1 MKLEF
6 KTKLLNFAKAFWP
19 LDAPARIR
27 QIFWLKRAAIAFGLL
42 LVVANLF
49 SPARHDELDLKEGDV
64 SNHDVAA
71 PFDFPVLKY
80 PGELAAQQDS
90 AELNVLAIAYR
101 SPEVDNK
108 ILGDVDRFLVR
119 LSDLREEDE
128 YLAIKKKKLES
139 WGLNLSPAT
148 ANLLLSLPEIYPFQQ
163 GLRSICRQVV
173 AGGILPLTD
182 DQSQKLGSEIVVRQ
196 QDQLARAQVRD
207 LATSQSLPL
216 LMKIRSEQA
225 FPKSAQL
232 AQAAAEVASGLLL
245 PNLSIDLQEVETARL
260 LARRNV
266 SLAIGQVVKGERLVA
281 AYQKVDAPAAQK
293 LYSLKM
299 RLDEIALVSRHGG
312 WRYLLTL
319 LSRLLALGFFLG
331 ILIIYL
337 YRFRPEIFNND
348 SHLLLLACVM
358 LLTMGGGWVVLGRQS
373 LSPYLIPAAV
383 GPLLIGL
390 IFDVTLG
397 AVVAI
402 TGSLLLGVVTGFNF
416 PLTVVL
422 LASGTVAA
430 FAARDLRG
438 RVKFIVKS
446 FLAISLINILAIAA
460 VEYLRQSPSGQIRQ
474 ALTLGPLNAALSV
487 VLALVLLP
495 LLETIFR
502 ATTDYSLLELADP
515 DQPILKRLSL
525 EAPGTFQHSLLVGN
539 LAEAAALAI
548 GANSLQARIMGYY
561 HDAGKLAKPD
571 YFIENQSSGVNRHDG
586 LAPKVSHLV
595 LVSHVKDGVELARQ
609 KRLPQLIV
617 DAIAQHHG
625 TTLSKYFYLKAIQS
639 SEGGILESDF
649 RYPGPR
655 PQSKEIG
662 LVMLADVVEAT
673 VRSLKDHS
681 VKRMRKVVRAIIA
694 EKANQLELDESNLT
708 LHELNLTG
716 EAFMPVLTAVF
727 HPRIEYPQTS
737 LLEEKPR

>member
-1 MKLEF
+1 MKLDF
-6 KTKLLNFAKAFWP
+6 KTRSLNFAKAFWP
-19 LDAPARIR
+19 LDAPARKR

-42 LVVANLF
+42 LIVANLF
-49 SPARHDELDLKEGDV
+49 SPARHEELDLKEGDV
-64 SNHDVAA
+64 TNHDIVA

-80 PGELAAQQDS
+80 PSELAAQQDS
-90 AELNVLAIAYR
+90 AARNVLAIAYR

-108 ILGDVDRFLVR
+108 ILGDIDRFLVK
-119 LSDLREEDE
+119 LSSLREEDE
-128 YLAIKKKKLES
+128 YLAVKKKKLEN

-148 ANLLLSLPEIYPFQQ
+148 VNLLLSLPELNPFQQ
-163 GLRSICRQVV
+163 GLRSICRQAVSE
-173 AGGILPLTD
+173 GILPLN
-182 DQSQKLGSEIVVRQ
+182 DQQAQDLGDQIVIRQ
-196 QDQLARAQVRD
+196 QDQLVRARVQD
-207 LATSQSLPL
+207 LATAQSLPL
-216 LMKIRSEQA
+216 LLKIKGEQA
-225 FPKSAQL
+225 FPRSAPL
-232 AQAAAEVASGLLL
+232 AQAAAEAASGILV
-245 PNLSIDLQEVETARL
+245 PNLNLDLEEVQNARI
-260 LARRNV
+260 LARSNV
-266 SLAIGQVVKGERLVA
+266 SLAVDQATKGERLVA
-281 AYQKVDAPAAQK
+281 AYQKIDAPAAQK
-293 LYSLKM
+293 IYSLKM
-299 RLDEIALVSRHGG
+299 RLDEIALTSRRGG

-348 SHLLLLACVM
+348 SHLLLLAAVI
-358 LLTMGGGWVVLGRQS
+358 LLTMLGGWTVLGQQH
-373 LSPYLIPAAV
+373 LSPYLIPAAA
-383 GPLLIGL
+383 GPLIIGL
-390 IFDVTLG
+390 VFDVTLG

-402 TGSLLLGVVTGFNF
+402 TSSLLLGVVTGFNF

-422 LASGTVAA
+422 LASGAVAA

-438 RVKFIVKS
+438 RLKFIVKS

-460 VEYLRQSPSGQIRQ
+460 VEYLRQAPAGQIKQ
-474 ALTLGPLNAALSV
+474 SLVLGPANAALSV

-495 LLETIFR
+495 VLEAIFR

-515 DQPILKRLSL
+515 DQPLLKRLSL

-561 HDAGKLAKPD
+561 HDVGKLAKPD
-571 YFIENQSSGVNRHDG
+571 YFIENQNSGINRHDG
-586 LAPKVSHLV
+586 LAPKMSHLV
-595 LVSHVKDGVELARQ
+595 LVSHVKDGMELAKQNRM
-609 KRLPQLIV
+609 PQLII
-617 DAIAQHHG
+617 DSIGQHHG
-625 TTLSKYFYLKAIQS
+625 TTLSKYFYLKAIQT
-639 SEGGILESDF
+639 SEGGVLESDF
-649 RYPGPR
+649 RYPGPK

-681 VKRMRKVVRAIIA
+681 TKRVRKVVRAIIA

-737 LLEEKPR
+737 MLEEKPR

>member
-1 MKLEF
+1 MKIDF
-6 KTKLLNFAKAFWP
+6 KTKTLNFAKAFWP
-19 LDAPARIR
+19 LDAPARKK
-27 QIFWLKRAAIAFGLL
+27 QVFWLKRAAIAFGLL
-42 LVVANLF
+42 LIVANLF
-49 SPARHDELDLKEGDV
+49 SPARHDELELKEGDT
-64 SNHDVAA
+64 SNQDIAA

-80 PGELAAQQDS
+80 PAELAAQQDS
-90 AELNVLAIAYR
+90 AEQNVLAIAYR

-108 ILGDVDRFLVR
+108 ILGDVDRFLVK
-119 LSDLREEDE
+119 LSALREEDE
-128 YLAIKKKKLES
+128 YLAVKKKNMEG
-139 WGLNLSPAT
+139 WGLKLSPASV
-148 ANLLLSLPEIYPFQQ
+148 NLLLSLPELYPFQQ
-163 GLRSICRQVV
+163 GLHSICRQAVST
-173 AGGILPLTD
+173 GILPLSDEQTRG
-182 DQSQKLGSEIVVRQ
+182 LGNQIVIRD
-196 QDQLARAQVRD
+196 QDQLKRTPVQD
-207 LATSQSLPL
+207 LATAQSLPL
-216 LMKIRSEQA
+216 LMKIKSEQA
-225 FPKSAQL
+225 FPKSAPL
-232 AQAAAEVASGLLL
+232 AQAAAEAASGILV
-245 PNLSIDLQEVETARL
+245 PNLNLDLDEVNNARA
-260 LARRNV
+260 LARHNV
-266 SLAIGQVVKGERLVA
+266 SLAVGQVSKGERLVA
-281 AYQKVDAPAAQK
+281 AYQKVDASAARK

-299 RLDEIALVSRHGG
+299 RLGEIALSSRRGG
-312 WRYLLTL
+312 WRYFLTL

-348 SHLLLLACVM
+348 SHLLLLASVI
-358 LLTMGGGWVVLGRQS
+358 LLTMLGGWAVLGQQR

-383 GPLLIGL
+383 GPLIIGL

-422 LASGTVAA
+422 LASGAVAA

-438 RVKFIVKS
+438 RLKFIVKS
-446 FLAISLINILAIAA
+446 FFAISLINILAIAA
-460 VEYLRQSPSGQIRQ
+460 VEYLRQAPVWQIKQ
-474 ALTLGPLNAALSV
+474 ALALGPANAGLSV

-495 LLETIFR
+495 VLEAVFR

-515 DQPILKRLSL
+515 DQPLLKRLSL

-571 YFIENQSSGVNRHDG
+571 YFIENQNTGVNRHDG
-586 LAPKVSHLV
+586 LAPKMSHLV
-595 LVSHVKDGVELARQ
+595 LVSHVKDGVDLAKKQ
-609 KRLPQLIV
+609 RLPQLIV

-625 TTLSKYFYLKAIQS
+625 TTLSKYFYLKAVQA
-639 SEGGILESDF
+639 SEGGVLESDF
-649 RYPGPR
+649 RYPGPK

-681 VKRMRKVVRAIIA
+681 TKRVRKVVRAIIA
-694 EKANQLELDESNLT
+694 EKANQLELDETNLT

-737 LLEEKPR
+737 MLDEKPR